1 MSEKRGLRDPGHLPN
16 LRPDKQPRDPSW
28 LPRQRR
34 GITPQMIGR
43 YPDYDVLENT
53 ENWDEATRR
62 VVTARLDP
70 PGPLRFFTAQEEPT
84 LRAFCDVLLAQDSE
98 PRVPVVELVDEK
110 LAAGRLDGYEYED
123 MPNDRQTWR
132 LVLQGLDGTAQEWHS
147 KASFAACDSEDQE
160 GIVKA
165 FAAGS
170 LVGEAWVQLNVSHAW
185 EVCTRMAL
193 EAFYCHPWAWNE
205 IGFGG
210 PAYPQGYMRLGPLS
224 VLEPH
229 ERPGATDEDPVLL
242 APELQE

>member
-1 MSEKRGLRDPGHLPN
+1 MSEKRSLRDPGHLPN
-16 LRPDKQPRDPSW
+16 LRPDKRPRDPSW

-84 LRAFCDVLLAQDSE
+84 LRAFCEVLLAQDAE

-123 MPNDRQTWR
+123 MPDDRQTWR
-132 LVLQGLDGTAQEWHS
+132 LVLQGLDDSAQEWHG
-147 KASFAACDSEDQE
+147 KASFPACDSEDQE

-170 LVGEAWVQLNVSHAW
+170 LAGQAWEELNVSHAW

-224 VLEPH
+224 ILEPH
-229 ERPGATDEDPVLL
+229 ERPGATDEDPARV
-242 APELQE
+242 APELQG